1 MGSPGGDP
9 FSCRHLYLSLVLISL
24 PDMNKPVIK
33 MRYKVLA
40 CIVLFFA
47 VIMFAAPRVAKH
59 YVVKHSYELLGRS
72 VSIDKI
78 RLNYF
83 TGTLRIDGLKLF
95 EQDGK
100 TIFVSFER
108 LKVNLDYI
116 PLLRNEIFVKYISLE
131 APYAQV
137 LQNGEKF
144 NFSDLTEKTDSS
156 TVEND
161 TVASSPTKYIINNIG
176 ISRGYL
182 KYTDQVLDHTIAM
195 NNLDLSIPGFTW
207 NSDSTNLNVNFRFVD
222 GGGLYSKLEINQADS
237 TYSLNLRLDSLHLD
251 IIEPYIQSNMY
262 ISAMHG
268 YLSNDI
274 RIKGNMQSIMQ
285 MIVSGVNHIYGLQL
299 TDTLNRTIF
308 SFKELTIDVDT
319 VMPASNRIDI
329 NSVSLS
335 DPFILFELVDTT
347 NNWMALLKPTPEA
360 QSDSLSRPADTTGSN
375 ASFSYTF
382 PKLAITGGK
391 ITFSD
396 KTLRYPFD
404 YNIENLTIDCSES
417 PGERNKLSLRVSAGL
432 NGTGNLNV
440 NATLN
445 PASMEDFD
453 LALSVGQFRM
463 KDLEPYFLHYL
474 GYPVTGGIM
483 NFKTDDRMM
492 PGSLTSNNSL
502 YFRKFSLA
510 ERTDKNCEYKIP
522 VRLAI
527 GVLSDKDGIIDLKAP
542 VESKG
547 DEVKVR
553 NLGRIIFR
561 IIGNLFVKAA
571 VSPFNALAGAFN
583 ADPAS
588 LQEIRLGLTEPQP
601 DEDNMKSVDII
612 ADILKTKPG
621 LNAEFYYCIDR
632 NKAADSL
639 SYLLAIKDFTDYS
652 KSTGIQVRNVADSTL
667 LKYLLEKPFSTD
679 LKENPQLFVLCRKYI
694 GETKLDNM
702 LDSIRNLQTAFMTS
716 YLGTDK
722 ALPADRFKVISVS
735 PDTIRPPLNYPAF
748 KTYFNA
754 GD

>member
-137 LQNGEKF
+137 LQNGERF

>member
-1 MGSPGGDP
+1 MGSPSGDP

-137 LQNGEKF
+137 LQNGERF

-237 TYSLNLRLDSLHLD
+237 TYSLNLRLDSLNLD

-474 GYPVTGGIM
+474 GYPVTSGIM